1 MLKSPRIPW
10 QGYNGQQIFSILVRL
25 GERSKLPQRGL
36 GRNPSAN
43 DFDAFWTELK
53 PSGAT

>member
-1 MLKSPRIPW
+1 MIRVQWLTNILDPSPT
-10 QGYNGQQIFSILVRL
+10 QLGGL

-36 GRNPSAN
+36 GRSPSAN
-43 DFDAFWTELK
+43 DFGAFWTELK